1 MNTKLAF
8 ITKVMLLSAGG
19 ALLIKLGGPLLPVAG
34 TSTVALGIVLLPSLI
49 LAGVLG
55 WRALKVSP

>member
-8 ITKVMLLSAGG
+8 ITKVMVFSAVG
-19 ALLIKLGGPLLPVAG
+19 ALLIKLGGPLLPITG
-34 TSTVALGIVLLPSLI
+34 TSMIALIIVLLPSLI

-55 WRALKVSP
+55 WRALKLSP